1 MRQGRPWEWIDT
13 PEGIARVAEAIQK
26 ESVIGLDTESD
37 SFHHYQEQVCLI
49 QASIGPRDY
58 LIDTMAIRDL
68 APLNKPL
75 ADPAREIVING
86 ADYDVVCL
94 KRDFGIRI
102 GKLFDTALAA
112 QLLGYAATGLSAL
125 LERHFNVKVSKQL
138 QKDEWFRRPLTEAQ
152 MSYAL
157 NDIRYLVELRE
168 RIRRELEKLN
178 RLEWA
183 EEEFALLT
191 KREWKR
197 EPFQPA
203 DFWRIRGSRDIARR
217 DQAILRE
224 LAVMRDGRA
233 RAINRP
239 PFKVIS
245 DQALKD
251 IARTKPRSARSLRR
265 IRGVSDL
272 MIRRFGREILEAV
285 HRGLELPEKEL
296 PSPPKGERR
305 PGDPAASRRLDQLRR
320 WRRDKAARLELDPGV
335 LAPLNTLK
343 AIARSGAASLKDL
356 QEIAEVSRWR
366 TREFGP
372 EWLEAMNG
380 ARGGSET
387 PDP

>member
-1 MRQGRPWEWIDT
+1 MSQGRPWEWIDT

-49 QASIGPRDY
+49 QASIGPSDY

-68 APLNKPL
+68 TPLNTPL

-94 KRDFGIRI
+94 KRDFGIHI

-112 QLLGYAATGLSAL
+112 QLLGYPATGLSAL

-168 RIRRELEKLN
+168 RIRSELEKLN

-197 EPFQPA
+197 EPFQPG
-203 DFWRIRGSRDIARR
+203 DFWRIRGSRDVSRR

-251 IARTKPRSARSLRR
+251 ITRLKPRSARSLRK

-285 HRGLELPEKEL
+285 QRGLELPEKDL

-305 PGDPAASRRLDQLRR
+305 AGDPAASRRLDQLRR
-320 WRRDKAARLELDPGV
+320 WRQHKATRLELDPGV

-343 AIARSGAASLKDL
+343 AIARSGASSLKDL
-356 QEIAEVSRWR
+356 QTIAEVSRWR

-372 EWLEAMNG
+372 EWLEVMNG
-380 ARGGSET
+380 ARSGGAAPE
-387 PDP
+387 D

>member
-13 PEGIARVAEAIQK
+13 PEGIGRLADAIQK
-26 ESVIGLDTESD
+26 EAVIGLDTESD

-49 QASIGPRDY
+49 QASVGEKDY
-58 LIDTMAIRDL
+58 LIDTMAVRDL
-68 APLNKPL
+68 APLKKPL

-102 GKLFDTALAA
+102 GRLFDTALGA
-112 QLLGYAATGLSAL
+112 QLLGYPATGLSAL

-138 QKDEWFRRPLTEAQ
+138 QRDEWFRRPLTEAQ

-157 NDIRYLVELRE
+157 NDIRYLVPLRD
-168 RIRRELEKLN
+168 RIRAELEKLN

-183 EEEFALLT
+183 EEEFSLLT

-197 EPFQPA
+197 EPFQP
-203 DFWRIRGSRDIARR
+203 DSFWRIRGSRDLGRR

-224 LAVMRDGRA
+224 LAVMRDARA
-233 RAINRP
+233 CAINRP
-239 PFKVIS
+239 PFKVVS

-251 IARTKPRSARSLRR
+251 IARHKPRSPRSLRK

-285 HRGLELPEKEL
+285 HRGLDVPEKDL

-305 PGDPAASRRLDQLRR
+305 PGDPAASRRLDLLRR
-320 WRRDKAARLELDPGV
+320 WRRDKASRLGLDPGV

-343 AIARSGAASLKDL
+343 AVARSGATSFKDL
-356 QEIAEVSRWR
+356 QKVTEVSRWR
-366 TREFGP
+366 TREFGR

-380 ARGGSET
+380 TRGGDEEER
-387 PDP
+387 D